1 MHIVRVDSNML
12 FKGDRDVA
20 DHAHMF
26 CRSFTML
33 CFVQAGSLFETFE
46 LFSSLRVIGN
56 LEEGSL
62 YQVKGLRKATRLT
75 DSDE

>member
-1 MHIVRVDSNML
+1 MHTVRVDSNML
-12 FKGDRDVA
+12 FMGDRAAA
-20 DHAHMF
+20 DYVHMS
-26 CRSFTML
+26 CRSFAVL

-46 LFSSLRVIGN
+46 FFSSLRVIGN